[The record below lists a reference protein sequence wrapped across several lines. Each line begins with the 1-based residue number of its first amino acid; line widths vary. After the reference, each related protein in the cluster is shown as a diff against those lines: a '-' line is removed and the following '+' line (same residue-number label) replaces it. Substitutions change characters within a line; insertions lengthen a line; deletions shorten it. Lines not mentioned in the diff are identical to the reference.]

1 MTTIIRDRKAYRDHE
16 TLVSL
21 FLIFLGASGPF
32 IQMLDLCFYYHH
44 SLFVLVQSS
53 MLLVLGLF
61 FCNCLFANYRIIF
74 CLFSEGIFLELKNE
88 IPHAAH

>member
-1 MTTIIRDRKAYRDHE
+1 MTTIIRDRKPYKDHE

-32 IQMLDLCFYYHH
+32 FQMLDLCICYHH

-53 MLLVLGLF
+53 MLLVLSLC
-61 FCNCLFANYRIIF
+61 FCNCLFANNRTIF

-88 IPHAAH
+88 ISHVVI